1 MTSTPL
7 RRPSLLAVGAI
18 LVALLASIIAVGPA
32 DAARLITGKQI
43 KPRTI
48 ELRHL
53 APSARPKTGPVGPRG
68 ATGPAGPQGATGPAG
83 PQGATG
89 PAGTPGP
96 PGPAGPAG
104 PGGGSGPLSVTSVQG
119 PTDAQCASGGG
130 ACQVGESIATCP
142 AGSVVVGGG
151 YVSQSIR
158 NTVLEARRASST
170 SYRVTAGNEYH
181 DSNAITAQAI
191 CVPGSAAARNAHTTT
206 DDELDDTAH
215 PYRASAAAHADH

>member
-1 MTSTPL
+1 MTSTLP
-7 RRPSLLAVGAI
+7 RRPSLLAAGAI

-53 APSARPKTGPVGPRG
+53 APSARPKSGPAGPQG

-89 PAGTPGP
+89 PVGT

-104 PGGGSGPLSVTSVQG
+104 PAGGSGSLSVTAVQG

-130 ACQVGESIATCP
+130 ACQIGESIATCP

-158 NTVLEARRASST
+158 NTVLETRRVSNT
-170 SYRVTAGNEYH
+170 SYRVSAGNEYH

-191 CVPGSAAARNAHTTT
+191 CAPGSAATRNAHTTAGQ
-206 DDELDDTAH
+206 LDDTTKR
-215 PYRASAAAHADH
+215 YRTSAAAHADR